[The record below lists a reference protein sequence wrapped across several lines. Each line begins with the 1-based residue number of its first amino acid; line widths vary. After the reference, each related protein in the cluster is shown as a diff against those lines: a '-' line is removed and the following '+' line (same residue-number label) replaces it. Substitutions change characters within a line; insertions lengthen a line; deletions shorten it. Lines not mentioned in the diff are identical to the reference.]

1 MHLNTQSL
9 ISSFPKF
16 TAFVNN
22 YSFDMYTLSETQLTS
37 NPRQMNYVKIPGL
50 QLLNRNRSNKKG
62 GGVYVRDN
70 TEK

>member
-1 MHLNTQSL
+1 
-9 ISSFPKF
+9 
-16 TAFVNN
+16 
-22 YSFDMYTLSETQLTS
+22 
-37 NPRQMNYVKIPGL
+37 MNYVKIPGL